1 MLDLL
6 DLILQSGCW
15 PIAPALGAGGIWL
28 GTASNDGVRL
38 NDTDPTSGAAAFD
51 TVMAM
56 HEALLSFDGK
66 PLDSMEHGA
75 YLADY
80 FLLFGPSG
88 VGQTRGM
95 RPFGRIIKFH
105 FWPIFQTV
113 VG

>member
-15 PIAPALGAGGIWL
+15 PIAPALGAEGIWL
-28 GTASNDGVRL
+28 GTASNESVQL
-38 NDTDPTSGAAAFD
+38 NDTDPTSEAAAFD

-66 PLDSMEHGA
+66 SLDSFEHGA
-75 YLADY
+75 YLADH
-80 FLLFGPSG
+80 FLLFGPSS
-88 VGQTRGM
+88 VGQTRRM
-95 RPFGRIIKFH
+95 RPFWRIIKFH
-105 FWPIFQTV
+105 FGPVFQTV